1 MKDDYL
7 KRMSKTHLIIILLL
21 GALLAVFLV
30 TAGCLSGNDPKNMQ
44 DNKPDGLEFTDYVG
58 INDLKDTFLILGTAR
73 NNADL
78 PIRQVRLQIDY
89 QDSNHTLLASQIY
102 EEDVLI
108 LPNESWK
115 FEIPYTD
122 PVVPQINYYYITPLQ
137 IEFVR

>member
-1 MKDDYL
+1 MPK
-7 KRMSKTHLIIILLL
+7 KHLSVVAGIGVLLV
-21 GALLAVFLV
+21 VFLF
-30 TAGCLSGNDPKNMQ
+30 TAGCLSDNPPKNMN
-44 DNKPDGLEFTDYVG
+44 DNNLGALEFTDYTG

-73 NNADL
+73 NTAEV
-78 PIRQVRLQIDY
+78 PIRYVRLQIDY
-89 QDSNHTLLASQIY
+89 QDRNHSLLASQIY

-122 PVVPQINYYYITPLQ
+122 PMVPQIFYYYINPLK